1 MTVRWKPLMVL
12 SGLFVVIAVLG
23 LAAIVLA
30 MLPAGRAEDLLPA
43 ARAERAAKQYA
54 RAEIQYRK
62 ALQRDGKD
70 PKVHLEMA
78 EMYAEWAA
86 VAPPDRLARLQANRL
101 HALDEAA
108 KYGKQLAEPRR
119 LLLIDALRR
128 NEAAEGLQRA
138 KELSALE
145 PNDPDARYV
154 LAEEALA
161 ASPPD
166 VPAARKHLAVLESRK
181 APAVRLDW
189 IRARIAEAS
198 RQAGALDESLARGA
212 SRRLADDA
220 DPVDRLARLRLE
232 VLAAARAA
240 DPAALLEYSRAAQ
253 ADATAL
259 TDTKDAAPARITQ
272 VGLLLGQLQQALA
285 RGAAKAEGSEKT
297 ALDAAGEQVERGIV
311 ATYRKAIDASKNPDL
326 RIYLAFAEHLR
337 VRGEYPRAAEVVA
350 EGLKSP
356 LAPLPANL
364 DVAMQ
369 LRETAIKAVLAET
382 QDAGRFDKA
391 APMIAE
397 MLGSSSKRYQGL
409 GHLFQGTI
417 DLERSG
423 LGGGEKATNKAAA
436 EASAKLRA
444 SAVAHLKA
452 AAAAWPELAAA
463 QALYGVALTLNGEPA
478 LGRQYL
484 QNARRLPNL
493 DPRHQVWAAWSQL
506 QAGYPEE
513 AEPVVKDLLPRVEGG
528 ELPAELGGMLH
539 LLAGEVARAHN
550 DPRLARA
557 EYEKAAAAGQEV
569 PAIQIRKAQVT
580 ALEENPEAGL
590 KELNKLRA
598 NGQGGAAAEQ
608 LAVIALQRAGKDAE
622 ARAQLDAARARFPD
636 SDELAA
642 LDAGMLLKAGKADAA
657 GRLLADFQAKY
668 PDHMGII
675 LVRARYLAEQV
686 GKVAEARRLL
696 SAAADRL
703 DNSAPLILLA
713 QVELQ
718 ARDLDAMARTV
729 ARVRARWKEAAAADL
744 LDAQL
749 CMARGDLHGASR
761 RLDAALK
768 KDPGEKVV
776 RYYKGRLA
784 EQAGALADAAR
795 VFEDLER
802 SDTLKELEPGLP
814 LREAA
819 AWARADMDLATLDGD
834 AGIAR
839 YRAILKHVGEPVA
852 RRVRWK
858 LVAALSSK
866 NQWPAAKAELTALL
880 KDPATTADE
889 YVQAANYSILHKDEA
904 GAKILLDRVLKDDP
918 SHAGAAITRAF
929 LAADA
934 GKDDEAIALLRR
946 AIASAKGTAPPPVVY
961 LTLSALVN
969 GRERSNGGLRR
980 AAEVLDEGLKA
991 HPDATE
997 LLRAKYQVQS
1007 LLGDPKAALAAV
1019 EARAKDDPRGIVRR
1033 VLADLYRE
1041 RGDLAGAE
1049 RVVRELTR
1057 LEPGDPTLAGTLVR
1071 LVASEAVAAGAK
1083 GDNAGRS
1090 KRLDEAT
1097 TLLRS
1102 ARSKFPDDP
1111 GLVEVEFELATV
1123 RGDRDRATALVREAE
1138 KLGPS
1143 SPVAPLLRARL
1154 YEGRNPQEV
1163 ARAYE
1168 EALARDPRR
1177 GDVRLALAQTDLN
1190 LGRLD
1195 EAIAQADRI
1204 LERDAEHGPAT
1215 LVKARALARQD
1226 APDDAKGAKGNEAID
1241 LLRKAIRRRPDF
1253 ADAHHLI
1260 AEIEARR
1267 GRRAEAVKALRDAL
1281 AAVPNDATALALLV
1295 QFLTEPRPDG
1305 SKPSAED
1312 VRQAEEIAAAKGKDD
1327 KRGDQSMGLA
1337 VGFHKAGRL
1346 DLAEPWAARAVS
1358 LLDTPGAHLN
1368 YGDLLLAIGEAD
1380 PEADTAKDTFRK
1392 AAAQYEQV
1400 LKAEPGSV
1408 PAVNNLAWILHSYL
1422 GDDRRALALMDDLM
1436 KRVDPAGVPGEV
1448 FDTLGAVQE
1457 ALGQSKAAE
1466 QSYTNGLRKDPAH
1479 PVLNYHMGRLFARDR
1494 DRTRARKAGPY
1505 LLKAKQSPARLSPEM
1520 RAEVDEL
1527 LAALQ

>member
-12 SGLFVVIAVLG
+12 SGLFVVIAVVG

-70 PKVHLEMA
+70 PKVHLELA
-78 EMYAEWAA
+78 EMYAEWAE
-86 VAPPDRLARLQANRL
+86 VAPADRLGRLQANRL

-161 ASPPD
+161 ATPPD
-166 VPAARKHLAVLESRK
+166 VPAARKHLAVLEARK
-181 APAVRLDW
+181 APAVRVDW
-189 IRARIAEAS
+189 IKARIAEAS
-198 RQAGALDESLARGA
+198 RQAGELDEALARGVA
-212 SRRLADDA
+212 TKLADDA

-232 VLAAARAA
+232 VLAAARATE
-240 DPAALLEYSRAAQ
+240 PAALLELSRAAQ
-253 ADATAL
+253 AGATSL

-272 VGLLLGQLQQALA
+272 VGLLLGQLQQALT
-285 RGAAKAEGSEKT
+285 RIAAKAEGSDRA

-311 ATYRKAIDASKNPDL
+311 ATYQKALDASKTPDL

-337 VRGEYPRAAEVVA
+337 VRGEYARAAEVVA
-350 EGLKSP
+350 QALKSP
-356 LAPLPANL
+356 LAPLPAYL
-364 DVAMQ
+364 DEAMQ
-369 LRETAIKAVLAET
+369 LRETAIKAVLAEAK
-382 QDAGRFDKA
+382 DPGRFDKA
-391 APMIAE
+391 APWIAE
-397 MLGSSSKRYQGL
+397 MLGSTSTRYQGL

-423 LGGGEKATNKAAA
+423 LGGGEKAPRGAA

-444 SAVAHLKA
+444 SAVTHLKA

-513 AEPVVKDLLPRVEGG
+513 AEPVVKDLLPRVGRG
-528 ELPAELGGMLH
+528 ELPADLGGMLH

-550 DPRLARA
+550 DPGLARA

-569 PAIQIRKAQVT
+569 PAIRLREAQVS
-580 ALEENPEAGL
+580 ALEKDPSAGL

-598 NGQGGAAAEQ
+598 SGQGGPAAEQ
-608 LAVIALQRAGKDAE
+608 MAVVALRRAGKDAE
-622 ARAQLDAARARFPD
+622 ARKLLDAARARFPD

-642 LDAGMLLKAGKADAA
+642 VDAGMLLKAGKADVAE
-657 GRLLADFQAKY
+657 RLLADYQARY
-668 PDHMGII
+668 PDHIGII
-675 LVRARYLAEQV
+675 LVRARFLADQL
-686 GKVAEARRLL
+686 GKVAEARKLL
-696 SAAADRL
+696 SVAADRL
-703 DNSAPLILLA
+703 ENSAPLILLA
-713 QVELQ
+713 QIELQ
-718 ARDLDAMARTV
+718 AKDLDAMARTV

-784 EQAGALADAAR
+784 EQAGALAEAAR
-795 VFEDLER
+795 IFEDLER
-802 SDTLKELEPGLP
+802 SDTLKELEPGLS

-839 YRAILKHVGEPVA
+839 YRAILASVAEPVA

-866 NQWPAAKAELTALL
+866 DQWPAAKAELVALL

-889 YVQAANYSILHKDEA
+889 YVQAANYSIRHKDEA
-904 GAKILLDRVLKDDP
+904 GARVLLDRVLKDDP
-918 SHAGAAITRAF
+918 AHAGAAITRAF
-929 LAADA
+929 LFADA
-934 GKDDEAIALLRR
+934 NKDDEAIALLRR
-946 AIASAKGTAPPPVVY
+946 AIASAKGSPPPAVVY

-969 GRERSNGGLRR
+969 GRERSTDGLKR
-980 AAEVLDEGLKA
+980 AAGVLDEGLKA

-997 LLRAKYQVQS
+997 LLRARYQVQS
-1007 LLGDPKAALAAV
+1007 LLGDPKTALAAV
-1019 EARAKDDPRGIVRR
+1019 EARAKEDPKGIIRR

-1041 RGDLAGAE
+1041 RGDLPSAE
-1049 RVVRELTR
+1049 RVVRELVKV
-1057 LEPGDPTLAGTLVR
+1057 EPGDPTLAGTLVR
-1071 LVASEAVAAGAK
+1071 LVASEAVAAGAR
-1083 GDNAGRS
+1083 GDNAARS
-1090 KRLDEAT
+1090 RRLDDAT
-1097 TLLRS
+1097 TLLRT
-1102 ARSKFPDDP
+1102 ARGKFPDDP

-1195 EAIAQADRI
+1195 DAIAQADRI
-1204 LERDAEHGPAT
+1204 LERDAEHGPAA
-1215 LVKARALARQD
+1215 LVKARALARLD
-1226 APDDAKGAKGNEAID
+1226 APDDPKGAKGDEAID

-1253 ADAHHLI
+1253 AEAHHLI

-1267 GRRAEAVKALRDAL
+1267 GRRAEAVKALREAL
-1281 AAVPNDATALALLV
+1281 AAMPGDATALALLV

-1305 SKPSAED
+1305 SKPGAED
-1312 VRQAEEIAAAKGKDD
+1312 IRQAEEIAATKGKED
-1327 KRGDQSMGLA
+1327 KRGDLSMGLA

-1346 DLAEPWAARAVS
+1346 DLAEPWAAKAVTS
-1358 LLDTPGAHLN
+1358 LDTPGAHLN
-1368 YGDLLLAIGEAD
+1368 YGDLLLAIGEANPD
-1380 PEADTAKDTFRK
+1380 ADSAKATFRK
-1392 AAAQYEQV
+1392 AAEQYEQV
-1400 LKAEPGSV
+1400 LKGEPGSV
-1408 PAVNNLAWILHSYL
+1408 AAVNNLSWILHSYL
-1422 GDDRRALALMDDLM
+1422 GDDRRALKLMDDLM
-1436 KRVDPAGVPGEV
+1436 KRVDPAMVPGEV

-1466 QSYTNGLRKDPAH
+1466 QSYALGLRKDPAH

-1494 DRTRARKAGPY
+1494 DRTRARRAGPY

-1520 RAEVDEL
+1520 RAEVDDL
-1527 LAALQ
+1527 LASLQ